1 MVRTDS
7 WRGRIALMAGHCAG
21 MIDLV
26 ALPVWVG
33 ALIAHYGFDPQ
44 QAGGLVTLFL
54 AGAVLASVMLAPRFG
69 RLNGRVVAA
78 CGFGVAAAAF
88 AAAAQTRGFG
98 ALAALHVLAGLAA
111 GSALSV
117 THGTLARSANPH
129 RQFALVNF
137 ALGVFAILFLGG
149 TPKLIEAAGAPMLF
163 VVFAAVMAVGALLG
177 ALAFP
182 VLPPAVVLPASGA
195 PQGAPRR
202 FPPAVWA
209 GIFAIFCMGL
219 VQSMTFAFLERAG
232 ADRGYGVAQ
241 ITGVLIALGF
251 VNLLP
256 APLAAWLQHRL
267 RARGVLIAGPLVQAA
282 VCALIMTRSSFQ
294 VYAAAACVF
303 AAIIIFTHTFA
314 FGLLARLEPSGRAL
328 AATPAMLM
336 VGAAI
341 GPILGGTFV
350 KFAGYGAIAVV
361 AAGLGLGA
369 AVAVAA
375 LVPAQARQAHVARR
389 AA

>member
-54 AGAVLASVMLAPRFG
+54 AGA
-69 RLNGRVVAA
+69 
-78 CGFGVAAAAF
+78 
-88 AAAAQTRGFG
+88 
-98 ALAALHVLAGLAA
+98 
-111 GSALSV
+111 
-117 THGTLARSANPH
+117 
-129 RQFALVNF
+129 
-137 ALGVFAILFLGG
+137 
-149 TPKLIEAAGAPMLF
+149 
-163 VVFAAVMAVGALLG
+163 
-177 ALAFP
+177 
-182 VLPPAVVLPASGA
+182 
-195 PQGAPRR
+195 
-202 FPPAVWA
+202 
-209 GIFAIFCMGL
+209 
-219 VQSMTFAFLERAG
+219 
-232 ADRGYGVAQ
+232 DRGYGVAQ

-267 RARGVLIAGPLVQAA
+267 PARGVLIAGPLVQAA

-336 VGAAI
+336 VGVAI